1 MYGPIMDSRRRP
13 WRWKNTKKEGGKQ
26 IKMVEKIRDSILV
39 EFSLCG
45 AVILVLDLVG
55 VIV

>member
-1 MYGPIMDSRRRP
+1 
-13 WRWKNTKKEGGKQ
+13 
-26 IKMVEKIRDSILV
+26 MVEKIRDSILI
-39 EFSLCG
+39 EFSFCG

>member
-1 MYGPIMDSRRRP
+1 MYGPIMDSRRRQ
-13 WRWKNTKKEGGKQ
+13 WRWKNTKKEGGKRG
-26 IKMVEKIRDSILV
+26 KMVEKIRDSILV
-39 EFSLCG
+39 EFSFCG